1 MGGAIRRACFVSAIA
16 WLATAG
22 TATAQ
27 SSPIKIG
34 YSMSLSGGLAA
45 GGRQA
50 ALVYDMWAEEV
61 NEHGGLLG
69 RNVTM
74 AKYDDQSTP
83 STIPG
88 IYSKLL
94 DVDRVDLVLC
104 GNCRRR
110 SARALPSALRLRRDA
125 DPRSGG

>member
-1 MGGAIRRACFVSAIA
+1 MGQAIRRACFVSAIA
-16 WLATAG
+16 WFAMAG
-22 TATAQ
+22 TAMAQ

-50 ALVYDMWAEEV
+50 ALVYDMWAEDV

-69 RNVTM
+69 RKIAM
-74 AKYDDQSTP
+74 IKYDDQSTP

>member
-1 MGGAIRRACFVSAIA
+1 MDRTIRSACLVIGLA
-16 WLATAG
+16 WLTTAG

-27 SSPIKIG
+27 SPPIKIG

-50 ALVYDMWAEEV
+50 ALVYDMWAEDV

-69 RNVTM
+69 RKIAM
-74 AKYDDQSTP
+74 IKYDDQSTP

-94 DVDRVDLVLC
+94 DVDRVELVLS
-104 GNCRRR
+104 GYGTG
-110 SARALPSALRLRRDA
+110 RAFCSCNIKASKA
-125 DPRSGG
+125 AM

>member
-1 MGGAIRRACFVSAIA
+1 MDRTIRSACLVIGLA
-16 WLATAG
+16 WLTTAG

-27 SSPIKIG
+27 SPPIKIG

-50 ALVYDMWAEEV
+50 ALVYDMWAEDV

-69 RNVTM
+69 RKIAM
-74 AKYDDQSTP
+74 IKYDDQSTP